1 MKKTWRNIIII
12 SLIMIIA
19 EVVVTIVFLHPF
31 YKTQLVYNAIDRGNW
46 IETQEC
52 YEELS
57 SGQKDRVQEYL
68 LAYGAWVAREY
79 AAGIITYE
87 HTAATFDAI
96 NAIDET
102 DTIYDLYMVDISKNE
117 YLKVMR
123 ELYVV
128 ETSFDNSEVHN
139 LRSTLNAVSLRL
151 DNTTREELLIRLL
164 NEKYQEFLDE
174 KISPEDMHAFIGLVV
189 SNSIYGAYDYAL
201 VLSGNVDCVVA
212 YRSLYENA
220 MVKFSEEDYFSVMDI
235 CNSAVVEP
243 KDSNYQTLFSD
254 LYSNAYETGKVA
266 YKEKLDYYVRAGEN
280 QAAVELMVDIE
291 LRYGDDFD
299 ISGIKEE
306 LASDW
311 QKAALELAE
320 KWDEDLEYQLKQDD
334 VGEYILTYQYD
345 VLRPDSI
352 LLYDIDGNET
362 PELFLFNQSRT
373 GNDYVECFVYVY
385 VDGKYQYKDYINVM
399 NFCSTSSLVAFPVA
413 FDRTLG
419 EECMLVEFDGESF
432 TYSIKC
438 QKIES
443 IYYVDDVEVNDADYL
458 SAQSK
463 VLANINEKVIS
474 NADYVSLF
482 DCEKYI
488 LSY

>member
-1 MKKTWRNIIII
+1 
-12 SLIMIIA
+12 
-19 EVVVTIVFLHPF
+19 
-31 YKTQLVYNAIDRGNW
+31 
-46 IETQEC
+46 
-52 YEELS
+52 
-57 SGQKDRVQEYL
+57 
-68 LAYGAWVAREY
+68 
-79 AAGIITYE
+79 
-87 HTAATFDAI
+87 
-96 NAIDET
+96 
-102 DTIYDLYMVDISKNE
+102 
-117 YLKVMR
+117 
-123 ELYVV
+123 
-128 ETSFDNSEVHN
+128 
-139 LRSTLNAVSLRL
+139 
-151 DNTTREELLIRLL
+151 
-164 NEKYQEFLDE
+164 
-174 KISPEDMHAFIGLVV
+174 
-189 SNSIYGAYDYAL
+189 
-201 VLSGNVDCVVA
+201 
-212 YRSLYENA
+212 
-220 MVKFSEEDYFSVMDI
+220 
-235 CNSAVVEP
+235 
-243 KDSNYQTLFSD
+243 
-254 LYSNAYETGKVA
+254 
-266 YKEKLDYYVRAGEN
+266 
-280 QAAVELMVDIE
+280 
-291 LRYGDDFD
+291 
-299 ISGIKEE
+299 
-306 LASDW
+306 
-311 QKAALELAE
+311 LAE